1 MMTNKEIRLIA
12 MSEKLFD
19 LYEDKRNIGLLQSP
33 QTYEERKK
41 AYSDNAILQMRIDL
55 AYEQLRRLQHE

>member
-1 MMTNKEIRLIA
+1 MTNKEIRLIA

-19 LYEDKRNIGLLQSP
+19 LYEDKRNIGLLKSP
-33 QTYEERKK
+33 KSYEERKK

-55 AYEQLRRLQHE
+55 AYEQLRKLQHE